1 MAPEECGVCGE
12 QVSFSQTVHVMVHT
26 HSEDGVLDYYVCQGC
41 YEDDL
46 RPLFAT
52 PDPTEA

>member
-1 MAPEECGVCGE
+1 MKPEECGVCGDL
-12 QVSFSQTVHVMVHT
+12 VSFSRTVHVMIHT
-26 HSEDGVLDYYVCQGC
+26 HSDEGVLDYYVCQSC

-52 PDPTEA
+52 PETPAP